1 MWNNSKSKKVGAGAR
16 YKVQGTRTEEP
27 IFKGDGSFRASS
39 SEPVLR
45 PHFLTIPRSPAKILY
60 SIEVKKNEKV
70 KIMELTKVSPKHQI
84 TIPKEAFKKL
94 NLEVGDFLEVDVTE
108 EGLLLIPKKLI
119 SKDQSWFW
127 SKEWQEKEKEADEAI
142 AKGELSGPF
151 ETAAGLVRHLRKQ
164 K

>member
-1 MWNNSKSKKVGAGAR
+1 M
-16 YKVQGTRTEEP
+16 Q
-27 IFKGDGSFRASS
+27 
-39 SEPVLR
+39 
-45 PHFLTIPRSPAKILY
+45 
-60 SIEVKKNEKV
+60 
-70 KIMELTKVSPKHQI
+70 LTKISPKHQI

-94 NLEVGDFLEVDVTE
+94 NLEIGDFLGVEVTE
-108 EGLLLIPKKLI
+108 EGLLLVPKRLI

-151 ETAAGLVRHLRKQ
+151 NTAADFVRHLRKH